1 MKTGKIIENDRDIKR
16 LLLNSRTIAV
26 LGLSPKPARDS
37 NMVAGYLKEQGYRII
52 PVRPAQKE
60 ILGEKAYAS
69 LNDIKEPVDI
79 VNVFRNSSQIM
90 PHAEEALRLKPK
102 VFWMQLNIENH
113 EASEL
118 LMAAGIDVVM
128 NKCIMVE
135 RERLCRDKLT
145 YREKRRMARDKGC
158 HCCGKKT
165 LFCWNCKCGFNICQD
180 CMQENLWWITCNGIT
195 WQCPDCGGQNGF
207 GNQ

>member
-1 MKTGKIIENDRDIKR
+1 MKSGRIINGDRDIKQ

-37 NMVAGYLKEQGYRII
+37 NMVAGYLKDQGYKII

-60 ILGEKAYAS
+60 ILGERAYAS

-90 PHAEEALRLKPK
+90 PHAEEAVRLKPK

-113 EASEL
+113 EAAEL

-128 NKCIMVE
+128 NQCIMVE
-135 RERLCRDKLT
+135 HEKLCR
-145 YREKRRMARDKGC
+145 R
-158 HCCGKKT
+158 
-165 LFCWNCKCGFNICQD
+165 
-180 CMQENLWWITCNGIT
+180 
-195 WQCPDCGGQNGF
+195 
-207 GNQ
+207 